1 MLECNLTLTLNYVTY
16 YGTLNLKKNFPVW
29 AGWEGGYSDGR
40 GSLEKDKVKDD
51 RTCWMSFRTLLI
63 GPHLLLVQ
71 ELRIMI

>member
-1 MLECNLTLTLNYVTY
+1 MLECNLTLTLHYVTY
-16 YGTLNLKKNFPVW
+16 YGTLNLPVW

-40 GSLEKDKVKDD
+40 GSLEKDKVKDY

-71 ELRIMI
+71 ELRIII